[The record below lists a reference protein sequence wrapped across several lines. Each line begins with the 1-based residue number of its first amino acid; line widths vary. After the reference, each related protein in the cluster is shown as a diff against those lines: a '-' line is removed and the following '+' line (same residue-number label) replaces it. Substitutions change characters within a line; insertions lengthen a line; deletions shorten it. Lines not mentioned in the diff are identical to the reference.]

1 MIGTCGL
8 ELLLAACMSSLAS
21 GCMSGLTCGM
31 VVVHCIVGLWVS
43 TCIPG
48 LAVVSL
54 LPPGAVVTTCMSEEL
69 DVCMHGLA
77 LEKRVTGC
85 RQGLTLEGGAEL
97 TPERVAST

>member
-1 MIGTCGL
+1 MIGTCGQ
-8 ELLLAACMSSLAS
+8 ELLLAACMPSLTS

-54 LPPGAVVTTCMSEEL
+54 MPPVAVVTTCMSGEL

-77 LEKRVTGC
+77 LERRVPGC
-85 RQGLTLEGGAEL
+85 RQGLTLDCGSDL
-97 TPERVAST
+97 TPERVATT